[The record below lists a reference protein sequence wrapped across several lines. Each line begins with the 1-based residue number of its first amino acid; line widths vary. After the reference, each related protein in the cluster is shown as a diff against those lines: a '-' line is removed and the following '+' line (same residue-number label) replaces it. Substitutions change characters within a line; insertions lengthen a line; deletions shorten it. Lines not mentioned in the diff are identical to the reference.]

1 LQAEFLEDGLDIPKA
16 LARLTGDVRR
26 SPFARLSAWKERSL
40 PRDEHETVGDHAVR
54 IWADRL
60 RMVRQFGD
68 SSHVSTAAGLA
79 GVSKALCAALDQSNP
94 QRAISPN
101 GSTDRMIFGRMIV
114 TLL

>member
-26 SPFARLSAWKERSL
+26 GPFARLSAWKERSL

-68 SSHVSTAAGLA
+68 SSHVFAAAGLA
-79 GVSKALCAALDQSNP
+79 GVSKALCAALD
-94 QRAISPN
+94 
-101 GSTDRMIFGRMIV
+101 
-114 TLL
+114 